1 MTFIFKILLKTEIHI
16 SFSEERFRNSSK
28 MNPEWFENLTED
40 FEGFYDGF
48 LQDPAP
54 EFALYAKSPY
64 ATPYAGGAKDP
75 SSALCVHYNLTGEWC
90 SLHHNQFI
98 EAAWCFLIEFTGL
111 ESKVIFT

>member
-1 MTFIFKILLKTEIHI
+1 MTLIFTILLKTEIHI

-28 MNPEWFENLTED
+28 INPEWFENLTED

-54 EFALYAKSPY
+54 EFALYAKNPY

-111 ESKVIFT
+111 EPKVIFT